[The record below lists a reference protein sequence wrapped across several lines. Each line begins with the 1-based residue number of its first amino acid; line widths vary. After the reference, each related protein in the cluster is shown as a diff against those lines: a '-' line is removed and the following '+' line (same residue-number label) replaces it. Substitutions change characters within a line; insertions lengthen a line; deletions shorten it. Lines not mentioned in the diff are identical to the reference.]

1 MNTDAANQFK
11 IADLTVTR
19 VLAQLLDRLEN
30 STKPVGAAQY
40 RSVVNHLVNELHVI
54 PHGAELGA
62 LLDAHPAAAELYENL
77 YYDVAGRELVLSR
90 SSLDA
95 SLAAERLARDSIQR
109 AMHGEPKGGLHG
121 QVRS

>member
-77 YYDVAGRELVLSR
+77 YYDVAGLCR